1 MKLTQLVSFARR
13 GIACAL
19 VALVAAPVSA
29 ATIEIGFTGLDLVYD
44 GSAFYDAGS
53 TSGGIGDPADADPLT
68 TVDIFVDGSPV
79 ANYPTNISADV
90 FIPDVAPIPVGAG
103 VTNITTPGTT
113 AGYFDVLI
121 GTSPLASEFMLV
133 DLDQVNI
140 TYLDVSG
147 LVQFTFGAA
156 VSGVFA
162 QNLPLGLV
170 MGDPVTVTFSAQVVP
185 GSLTDDGVNVTGF
198 DLFGT
203 GSIQGPLVPE
213 PGTCLLAAMGL
224 MAGVI
229 RRR

>member
-1 MKLTQLVSFARR
+1 MKLTQLASFARN
-13 GIACAL
+13 GVACAIL
-19 VALVAAPVSA
+19 ALIAAPLSA
-29 ATIEIGFTGLDLVYD
+29 ATIEIGFTGLDLAYD
-44 GSAFYDAGS
+44 GSAIYDAGS
-53 TSGGIGDPADADPLT
+53 TNGGNGDPADADPLA

-79 ANYPTNISADV
+79 ANFTTNIAADV
-90 FIPDVAPIPVGAG
+90 YIPDVTPIPVGAG

-113 AGYFDVLI
+113 LGYFDVLF
-121 GTSPLASEFMLV
+121 GTGSPVSEFILV
-133 DLDQVNI
+133 DLDEVNI
-140 TYLDVSG
+140 TYLDVAG
-147 LVQFTFGAA
+147 IVQFTFGAA
-156 VSGVFA
+156 VSDVFA
-162 QNLPLGLV
+162 QSLPLGYV

-185 GSLTDDGVNVTGF
+185 GSLTSSGNTVTGF